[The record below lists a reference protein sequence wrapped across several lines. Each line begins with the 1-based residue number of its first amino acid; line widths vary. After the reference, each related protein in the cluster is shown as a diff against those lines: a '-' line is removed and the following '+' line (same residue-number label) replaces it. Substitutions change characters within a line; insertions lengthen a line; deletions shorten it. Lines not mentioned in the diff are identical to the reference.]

1 MARWVPYSHPFIVC
15 SHPCAAFVSSLNFLV
30 LEKSINSID
39 RALLNQGLLNEAL
52 SVDSIRVFFR
62 HKIVSINFDARVI
75 RALDANKG
83 EEIETNFDLCIG
95 ADGSYSVVRRQLM
108 RVVR

>member
-1 MARWVPYSHPFIVC
+1 MARWVLYSHPFIVR
-15 SHPCAAFVSSLNFLV
+15 SHPCTAFVSSLNFLV

-52 SVDSIRVFFR
+52 SADSIRVLFR
-62 HKIVSINFDARVI
+62 HKIVSINFDGRVI
-75 RALDANKG
+75 RVFDVSKG
-83 EEIETNFDLCIG
+83 EELERSFDLCIG

-108 RVVR
+108 RVIR

>member
-1 MARWVPYSHPFIVC
+1 M
-15 SHPCAAFVSSLNFLV
+15 SSLNYLV

-39 RALLNQGLLNEAL
+39 RALLNEGLLNEAL

-75 RALDANKG
+75 RVLDANKG

>member
-1 MARWVPYSHPFIVC
+1 
-15 SHPCAAFVSSLNFLV
+15 VSSLNFLV

-52 SVDSIRVFFR
+52 SVDSVRVLFL
-62 HKIVSINFDARVI
+62 HKIVSINFDGRVI
-75 RALDANKG
+75 RVLNVTKG
-83 EEIETNFDLCIG
+83 EEVERSFDLCIG

-108 RVVR
+108 RVIR